1 MQELINNLYVDT
13 DFQGFISHIIYVAFF
28 IVLAFMLSYFH
39 LNRYKEHNFMFLSK
53 LTLPLLLFIILSSS
67 YVFSTLKDKSYALN
81 VNNKNNY
88 SLVRKGETVEFISHN
103 EHLKNAELKVE
114 IENEYSIYLKYE
126 NNIFKISKEE
136 IKNN

>member
-39 LNRYKEHNFMFLSK
+39 LNRYKEHNFMFFSK

-88 SLVRKGETVEFISHN
+88 ILIRNADIVNFISNN
-103 EHLKNAELKVE
+103 EHLQNAELKVE
-114 IENEYSIYLKYE
+114 SENETYTYLEYK
-126 NNIFKISKEE
+126 NNIFKIPKSE
-136 IKNN
+136 IK

>member
-39 LNRYKEHNFMFLSK
+39 LNRYKEHNFMFFSK

-88 SLVRKGETVEFISHN
+88 SLVRNADIVNFISNN
-103 EHLKNAELKVE
+103 EYLQNAELKVE
-114 IENEYSIYLKYE
+114 SENETYTYLEYK
-126 NNIFKISKEE
+126 NNIFKIPKSE
-136 IKNN
+136 IK

>member
-28 IVLAFMLSYFH
+28 IVLAFMFSYFH
-39 LNRYKEHNFMFLSK
+39 LNRYKEHNFMFFSK

-88 SLVRKGETVEFISHN
+88 SLIRNADIVNFISNN
-103 EHLKNAELKVE
+103 EYLQNAELKVE
-114 IENEYSIYLKYE
+114 SENETYTYLEYK
-126 NNIFKISKEE
+126 NNIFKIPKSE
-136 IKNN
+136 IR

>member
-39 LNRYKEHNFMFLSK
+39 LNRYKEHNFMFFSK

-103 EHLKNAELKVE
+103 KRLQNAELKVE
-114 IENEYSIYLKYE
+114 AENEDNIYLEYK
-126 NNIFKISKEE
+126 NNIFKIPKNE
-136 IKNN
+136 IQ

>member
-39 LNRYKEHNFMFLSK
+39 LNRYKEHNFMFFSK
-53 LTLPLLLFIILSSS
+53 LTLQLLLFIILSSS

-88 SLVRKGETVEFISHN
+88 SLVRNADIVNFISNN
-103 EHLKNAELKVE
+103 EYLQNAELKVE
-114 IENEYSIYLKYE
+114 SENETYTYLEYK
-126 NNIFKISKEE
+126 NNIFKIPKSE
-136 IKNN
+136 IK

>member
-28 IVLAFMLSYFH
+28 IVLAFMISYFH
-39 LNRYKEHNFMFLSK
+39 LNRYKEHNFMFFSK
-53 LTLPLLLFIILSSS
+53 LTLLLLLFIILSSS

-88 SLVRKGETVEFISHN
+88 SLIRNADIVNFISNN
-103 EHLKNAELKVE
+103 EHLQNAELKVE
-114 IENEYSIYLKYE
+114 SENETYTYLEYK
-126 NNIFKISKEE
+126 NNIFKIPKSE
-136 IKNN
+136 IK

>member
-88 SLVRKGETVEFISHN
+88 SLVRNADIVNFISRN
-103 EHLKNAELKVE
+103 EHLQNAELKVE
-114 IENEYSIYLKYE
+114 SENETYTYLEYK
-126 NNIFKISKEE
+126 NNIFKIPKSE
-136 IKNN
+136 IK

>member
-53 LTLPLLLFIILSSS
+53 LTLLLLLFIILSSS

-88 SLVRKGETVEFISHN
+88 SLVRNADIVNFISNN
-103 EHLKNAELKVE
+103 EHLQNAELKVE
-114 IENEYSIYLKYE
+114 SENETYTYLEYK
-126 NNIFKISKEE
+126 NNIFKIPKSE
-136 IKNN
+136 IK

>member
-28 IVLAFMLSYFH
+28 IVLAFMFSYFH
-39 LNRYKEHNFMFLSK
+39 LNRYKEHNFMFFSK

-88 SLVRKGETVEFISHN
+88 SLIRNADIVNFISNN
-103 EHLKNAELKVE
+103 EHLQNAELKVE
-114 IENEYSIYLKYE
+114 SENETYTYLEYK
-126 NNIFKISKEE
+126 NNIFKIPKSE
-136 IKNN
+136 IK

>member
-39 LNRYKEHNFMFLSK
+39 LNRYKEHNFMFFSK
-53 LTLPLLLFIILSSS
+53 LTLSLLLFIILSSS

-88 SLVRKGETVEFISHN
+88 SLIRNADIVNFISNN
-103 EHLKNAELKVE
+103 EHLQNAELKVE

-126 NNIFKISKEE
+126 NNIFKIPKEE

>member
-39 LNRYKEHNFMFLSK
+39 LNRYKEHNFMFFSK
-53 LTLPLLLFIILSSS
+53 LTLQLLLFIILSSS

-88 SLVRKGETVEFISHN
+88 SLVRNADIVNFISNN
-103 EHLKNAELKVE
+103 EHLQNAELKVE
-114 IENEYSIYLKYE
+114 SENETYTYLEYK
-126 NNIFKISKEE
+126 NNIFKIPKSE
-136 IKNN
+136 IK

>member
-28 IVLAFMLSYFH
+28 IVLAFMFSYFH
-39 LNRYKEHNFMFLSK
+39 LNRYKEHNFMFFSK

-88 SLVRKGETVEFISHN
+88 SLVRNADIVNFISNN
-103 EHLKNAELKVE
+103 EHLQNAELKVE
-114 IENEYSIYLKYE
+114 SENETYTYLEYK
-126 NNIFKISKEE
+126 NNIFKIPKSE
-136 IKNN
+136 IK

>member
-39 LNRYKEHNFMFLSK
+39 LNRYKEHNFMFFSK
-53 LTLPLLLFIILSSS
+53 LTLLLLLFIILSSS

-88 SLVRKGETVEFISHN
+88 SLIRNADIVNFISNN
-103 EHLKNAELKVE
+103 EHLQNAELKVE
-114 IENEYSIYLKYE
+114 SENETYTYLEYK
-126 NNIFKISKEE
+126 NNIFKIPKSE
-136 IKNN
+136 IK

>member
-13 DFQGFISHIIYVAFF
+13 DFQGFISHVIYVAFF

-39 LNRYKEHNFMFLSK
+39 LNRYKEHNFMFFSK

-88 SLVRKGETVEFISHN
+88 NLVRNADTVNFISNN
-103 EHLKNAELKVE
+103 EHLQNAELKVE
-114 IENEYSIYLKYE
+114 SENETYTYLEYK
-126 NNIFKISKEE
+126 NTIFKIPKNE
-136 IKNN
+136 IQ

>member
-39 LNRYKEHNFMFLSK
+39 LNRYKEHNFMFFSK

-88 SLVRKGETVEFISHN
+88 SLVRNADIVNFISNN
-103 EHLKNAELKVE
+103 EYLQNAELKVE
-114 IENEYSIYLKYE
+114 SENETYTYLEYK
-126 NNIFKISKEE
+126 NNIFKIPKSSFNSK
-136 IKNN
+136 

>member
-28 IVLAFMLSYFH
+28 IVLAFMFSYFH
-39 LNRYKEHNFMFLSK
+39 LNRYKEHNFMFFSK
-53 LTLPLLLFIILSSS
+53 LTLLLLLFIILSSS

-88 SLVRKGETVEFISHN
+88 SLIRNADIVNFISNN
-103 EHLKNAELKVE
+103 EHLQNAELKVE
-114 IENEYSIYLKYE
+114 SENETYTYLEYK
-126 NNIFKISKEE
+126 NNIFKIPKSE
-136 IKNN
+136 IK

>member
-28 IVLAFMLSYFH
+28 IVLAFMFSYFH
-39 LNRYKEHNFMFLSK
+39 LNRYKEHNFMFFSK

-88 SLVRKGETVEFISHN
+88 NLIRNADIVNFISN
-103 EHLKNAELKVE
+103 NKHLQNAELKVE
-114 IENEYSIYLKYE
+114 SENETYTYLEYK
-126 NNIFKISKEE
+126 NNIFKIPKSSFNSK
-136 IKNN
+136 

>member
-39 LNRYKEHNFMFLSK
+39 LNRYKEHNFMFFSK

-88 SLVRKGETVEFISHN
+88 SLIRNADIVNFISNN
-103 EHLKNAELKVE
+103 EHLQNAELKVE
-114 IENEYSIYLKYE
+114 IENENNIYLEYK
-126 NNIFKISKEE
+126 NTIFKIPKNE
-136 IKNN
+136 IQ

>member
-28 IVLAFMLSYFH
+28 IVLAFMFSYFH
-39 LNRYKEHNFMFLSK
+39 LNRYKEHNFMFFSK

-88 SLVRKGETVEFISHN
+88 SLIRNADIVNFISNN
-103 EHLKNAELKVE
+103 EHLQNAELKVE
-114 IENEYSIYLKYE
+114 AENEDNIYLEYK
-126 NNIFKISKEE
+126 NNIFKIPKNE
-136 IKNN
+136 IQ

>member
-13 DFQGFISHIIYVAFF
+13 DLQGCISHIIYVAFF
-28 IVLAFMLSYFH
+28 IVLAFMFSYFH
-39 LNRYKEHNFMFLSK
+39 LNRYKEHNFMFFSK

-88 SLVRKGETVEFISHN
+88 SLIRNADIVNFISNN
-103 EHLKNAELKVE
+103 EHLQNAELKVE
-114 IENEYSIYLKYE
+114 SENETYTYLEYK
-126 NNIFKISKEE
+126 NNIFKIPKSE
-136 IKNN
+136 IK

>member
-28 IVLAFMLSYFH
+28 IVLAFMFSYFH
-39 LNRYKEHNFMFLSK
+39 LNRYKEHNFMFFSK

-88 SLVRKGETVEFISHN
+88 SLIRNADIVNFISNN
-103 EHLKNAELKVE
+103 EYLQNAKLKVE
-114 IENEYSIYLKYE
+114 SENETYTYLEYK
-126 NNIFKISKEE
+126 NNIFKIPKSE
-136 IKNN
+136 IR

>member
-28 IVLAFMLSYFH
+28 IVLAFMFSYFH
-39 LNRYKEHNFMFLSK
+39 LNRYKEHNFMFFSK

-88 SLVRKGETVEFISHN
+88 SLIRNSDIVNFISRN
-103 EHLKNAELKVE
+103 EHLQNAELKVE
-114 IENEYSIYLKYE
+114 SENETYTYLEYK
-126 NNIFKISKEE
+126 NNIFKIPKSE
-136 IKNN
+136 IK

>member
-39 LNRYKEHNFMFLSK
+39 LNRYKEHNFMFFSK
-53 LTLPLLLFIILSSS
+53 LTLLLLLFIILSSS

-88 SLVRKGETVEFISHN
+88 SLVRNADIVNFISNN
-103 EHLKNAELKVE
+103 EYLQNAELKVE
-114 IENEYSIYLKYE
+114 SENETYTYLEYK
-126 NNIFKISKEE
+126 NNIFKIPKSSFNSK
-136 IKNN
+136 

>member
-39 LNRYKEHNFMFLSK
+39 LNRYKEHNFMFFSK

-88 SLVRKGETVEFISHN
+88 SLVRNADIVNFISNN
-103 EHLKNAELKVE
+103 EYLQNAELKVE
-114 IENEYSIYLKYE
+114 SENETYTYLEYK
-126 NNIFKISKEE
+126 NNIFKIPKTE
-136 IKNN
+136 IK